1 MEKVVV
7 FKEGVDKGEVRLEG
21 KRISIGRDPSS
32 AIPLNDLSVS
42 RNHACLMRVFDDY
55 YVEDLGSTNGTFL
68 NDRQVKKHII
78 RNDDLLRIGSF
89 ELRFIAAAASENDL
103 DRTVVLQPRVAA
115 TPIKQS
121 DRSQQQRVVIPKTA
135 TLRFFRGPL
144 KGLQER
150 IDRSLYTIGRPGG
163 DVAAIARRPQGFYL
177 LHIGGNQYPSINN
190 QQLKTTKGIQLKEG
204 DVIEVGENLA
214 EISFRPR
221 ASKQSRAS

>member
-7 FKEGVDKGEVRLEG
+7 LKDGVDKGEVPLEG
-21 KRISIGRDPSS
+21 KRISIGRDLSS
-32 AIPLNDLSVS
+32 DIPLSDLSVS
-42 RNHACLMRVFDDY
+42 RNHACLVRVFDDY

-78 RNDDLLRIGSF
+78 RNDDRLRIGSF
-89 ELRFIAAAASENDL
+89 ELIFIGKATSAVDL
-103 DRTVVLQPRVAA
+103 DRTVVLQPRTAA
-115 TPIKQS
+115 SAIRQPG
-121 DRSQQQRVVIPKTA
+121 RSQPQRAIVPKIA

-150 IDRSLYTIGRPGG
+150 IDRSLYTIGRPGSA
-163 DVAAIARRPQGFYL
+163 VAAIARRPLGFYL
-177 LHIGGNQYPSINN
+177 LHIGGDQYPSINN
-190 QQLKTTKGIQLKEG
+190 QELTTTRGVQLKEG

-214 EISFRPR
+214 EISFQPI